1 MRIGSSIR
9 ESIRVLAAGPIL
21 VQARRIMEMESRV
34 GGRIPGFRVRAL
46 LPAKKWIPVRTG
58 LGIIG
63 FRV

>member
-34 GGRIPGFRVRAL
+34 GGRIPRFRV
-46 LPAKKWIPVRTG
+46 
-58 LGIIG
+58 
-63 FRV
+63 